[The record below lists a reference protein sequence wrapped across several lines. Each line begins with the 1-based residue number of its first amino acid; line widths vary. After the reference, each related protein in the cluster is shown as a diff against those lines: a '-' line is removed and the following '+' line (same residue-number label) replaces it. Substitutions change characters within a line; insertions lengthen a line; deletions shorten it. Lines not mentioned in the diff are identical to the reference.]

1 MIKKVIIFNVL
12 LFSLLAHSQAKK
24 PTLMIKPD
32 DNWCEEK
39 GFMMEFDNEG
49 IKEFRPDYSTALVK
63 YSNLNSV
70 IGKIDQEMRKDGFE
84 TTLLDKAL
92 KDLKSEAAVKAVK
105 VAKSKG
111 DYAIDPL
118 DKLRAVAGADIE
130 FALYWKLD
138 EQGPRHRIET
148 FRLSAIDSYTG
159 KIAGFVDGG
168 GEWADA
174 SEVPESDLLREAI
187 ISKMD
192 SFKSDLMNTF
202 TKMIEEG
209 REITVKIAISGDLGK
224 TFDSE
229 FGDATLSEKIEDWV
243 SENAVKNR
251 IGSTSVSEDK
261 LEMKIPGVKIAFY
274 NDKQRP
280 QDAALWARPLKA
292 YLKSLGIKG
301 VVIAKLGLGTAVLE
315 LSNIEQL

>member
-1 MIKKVIIFNVL
+1 MIKKLIILNVL
-12 LFSLLAHSQAKK
+12 LLSLLTHSQAKK

-39 GFMMEFDNEG
+39 GFMMTFDNEG
-49 IKEFRPDYSTALVK
+49 TTEYRPDYATALVK

-92 KDLKSEAAVKAVK
+92 KDLKNEAAVKGVK
-105 VAKSKG
+105 VAKSNG

-159 KIAGFVDGG
+159 KIAAFVDGG

-174 SEVPESDLLREAI
+174 SEVPESDLLREAVL
-187 ISKMD
+187 SKMD
-192 SFKSDLMNTF
+192 LFKSDLMSTF
-202 TKMIEEG
+202 TKMFEEG
-209 REITVKIAISGDLGK
+209 REITVKIIISEDLGK
-224 TFDSE
+224 TLDSDY
-229 FGDATLSEKIEDWV
+229 GDATLSEKIEDWV
-243 SENAVKNR
+243 TENAVKNR
-251 IGSTSVSEDK
+251 TGSSIVSEDK
-261 LEMKIPGVKIAFY
+261 KEMKIPGVKIAFY

-280 QDAALWARPLKA
+280 QDAALWARPFKA
-292 YLKSLGIKG
+292 YLKSLGVKG
-301 VVIAKLGLGTAVLE
+301 VVIGKLGLGTAVLE
-315 LSNIEQL
+315 LSNVEQ